1 MMMIAIISIITKI
14 TMMKKNS
21 SHQFYSN
28 GITISTY
35 QWCNQCFRPVAFT
48 SLVHMI

>member
-1 MMMIAIISIITKI
+1 MMMIVIISIITKI

-21 SHQFYSN
+21 SHQFDSN
-28 GITISTY
+28 GTTISTY
-35 QWCNQCFRPVAFT
+35 QWCSQFFRPAAFT